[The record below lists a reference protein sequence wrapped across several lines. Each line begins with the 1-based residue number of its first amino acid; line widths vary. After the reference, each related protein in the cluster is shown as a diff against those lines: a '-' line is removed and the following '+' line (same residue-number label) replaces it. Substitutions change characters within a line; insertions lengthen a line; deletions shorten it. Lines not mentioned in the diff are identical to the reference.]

1 MADDH
6 DVLRSILRWTTCRD
20 GGAEQDQK
28 VIESIACLASQA
40 VSEDLF
46 RNKLAMTT
54 EYPCPI
60 CGEQVTLTGE
70 RTKDGRLI
78 GSCLD
83 AFTVAQWIFDD

>member
-1 MADDH
+1 MANNH
-6 DVLRSILRWTTCRD
+6 EVLRNILWTTCRD
-20 GGAEQDQK
+20 GSPEQDDEIIK
-28 VIESIACLASQA
+28 SVAYLASHA
-40 VSEDLF
+40 ISEDLF
-46 RNKLAMTT
+46 ADKLAVTDK
-54 EYPCPI
+54 YSCPI